1 MREVG
6 SAQNSSVELQASL
19 QDLNLN
25 VGLDQLLLVPAK
37 DSITFFEE
45 MRAIATTSFDYDL
58 GKWISRKNP
67 SLPASELAFHVCVSD
82 FCHDALWFHENAT
95 FNEVER
101 SEVTTSL

>member
-6 SAQNSSVELQASL
+6 SAKNFSVDLQASL
-19 QDLNLN
+19 QDLNLS

-58 GKWISRKNP
+58 GKWVSRKNP
-67 SLPASELAFHVCVSD
+67 SLPASELAFHAVSYT
-82 FCHDALWFHENAT
+82 HLTLPTNLR
-95 FNEVER
+95 V
-101 SEVTTSL
+101 